1 MKPILIKYKHLLPAS
16 TFKNSWRAFFI
27 LVIGLGL
34 TGMATF
40 YAQRKVESDAKQ
52 EFALN
57 CNEIKIKTANRLR
70 ACAQLLQTASA
81 FFAASDTVTREQWKI
96 FNQNAKYEKILPG
109 IQGLGYTLL
118 VTKDQLKQHIKKI
131 RQEGFPN
138 YKIWPEGEG
147 KIYTPVIYLEPFAGR
162 NLNVPGYNGFS
173 DSTRR
178 KAMEIARDSDFATLS
193 GKVILVQ
200 NEENDLQSGIVMFV
214 PVYHKGMA
222 LHTVEQ
228 RRAAIKGWIY
238 SPYHLNDL
246 MLGILGHWD
255 LEKPNRIRLQIYEDQ
270 ISNSSLIYDSQRND
284 VEIRKYPNSK
294 TLALQIKP
302 FEKKWILQFSQSD
315 PHYFYFQKLVTIV
328 FVTGIFISLLLFL
341 LSFSLFNTR
350 GNAQRIASVL
360 TAELK
365 EREHRIREV
374 LENSLDASYKRN
386 LLTHSYEYLSP
397 AYSRISGYSAD
408 QMRTMPIE
416 TIIELMHP
424 DDVPEVNR
432 IIALSLAE
440 TSITTYQLEYRF
452 RHKEGSYRWFHD
464 KYTVLRNLKGEP
476 EALIGSVS
484 DISDRKMIEE
494 ALSNER
500 FLLRTLIDN
509 IPDSIYCMDLEC
521 RKTLANIT
529 DLRYMGAATEAEVLG
544 KNDYD
549 FYPQELAE
557 EFIRI
562 DRMVMQSGEPL
573 LNCEE
578 YLFDEKGGK
587 KWLLSSKIPLRN
599 EEGKVTGLLGIGR
612 DITDRKLAEEAQR
625 ESESL
630 YRSLFENMLNG
641 FAYCRMI
648 FDDDKPI
655 DFIYLSVNNAFETQ
669 TGLENVIG
677 KRVSEVIP
685 GIQESDQQLLELYGR
700 VSLTG
705 KAEQFEFF
713 FEALQMWLSIS
724 VYCPLHGHFVVVFD
738 VITDRKQA
746 EELIRDKNVQL
757 QSLNASKDKL
767 FSIIAHDLRSPFNGF
782 LGLTQIMAE
791 DLSALTRD
799 EIREMAESMRNSA
812 ATLYRLLENL
822 LQWST
827 LQQGRMVFNP
837 VSIPLNGILTE
848 SIAIAKLSA
857 NMKEIEIECQI
868 PYILEVY
875 ADVKMVQTIL
885 RNLISN
891 AIKFTNKGGKITIAT
906 RPIDEL
912 TTEISIN
919 DSGIGM
925 SQTIINGLFQMD
937 INTSRKGTEG
947 ETSTGLGLLICSDFI
962 EKNGGKLRVESKVGI
977 GSTFYFTLPN
987 KLSL

>member
-1 MKPILIKYKHLLPAS
+1 MLEH
-16 TFKNSWRAFFI
+16 
-27 LVIGLGL
+27 
-34 TGMATF
+34 
-40 YAQRKVESDAKQ
+40 Q
-52 EFALN
+52 E
-57 CNEIKIKTANRLR
+57 
-70 ACAQLLQTASA
+70 
-81 FFAASDTVTREQWKI
+81 
-96 FNQNAKYEKILPG
+96 
-109 IQGLGYTLL
+109 
-118 VTKDQLKQHIKKI
+118 
-131 RQEGFPN
+131 
-138 YKIWPEGEG
+138 
-147 KIYTPVIYLEPFAGR
+147 
-162 NLNVPGYNGFS
+162 
-173 DSTRR
+173 
-178 KAMEIARDSDFATLS
+178 
-193 GKVILVQ
+193 
-200 NEENDLQSGIVMFV
+200 
-214 PVYHKGMA
+214 
-222 LHTVEQ
+222 
-228 RRAAIKGWIY
+228 
-238 SPYHLNDL
+238 
-246 MLGILGHWD
+246 
-255 LEKPNRIRLQIYEDQ
+255 
-270 ISNSSLIYDSQRND
+270 
-284 VEIRKYPNSK
+284 
-294 TLALQIKP
+294 
-302 FEKKWILQFSQSD
+302 
-315 PHYFYFQKLVTIV
+315 
-328 FVTGIFISLLLFL
+328 
-341 LSFSLFNTR
+341 
-350 GNAQRIASVL
+350 
-360 TAELK
+360 
-365 EREHRIREV
+365 
-374 LENSLDASYKRN
+374 
-386 LLTHSYEYLSP
+386 
-397 AYSRISGYSAD
+397 
-408 QMRTMPIE
+408 QM
-416 TIIELMHP
+416 
-424 DDVPEVNR
+424 
-432 IIALSLAE
+432 
-440 TSITTYQLEYRF
+440 
-452 RHKEGSYRWFHD
+452 
-464 KYTVLRNLKGEP
+464 
-476 EALIGSVS
+476 
-484 DISDRKMIEE
+484 
-494 ALSNER
+494 
-500 FLLRTLIDN
+500 
-509 IPDSIYCMDLEC
+509 
-521 RKTLANIT
+521 
-529 DLRYMGAATEAEVLG
+529 
-544 KNDYD
+544 
-549 FYPQELAE
+549 
-557 EFIRI
+557 
-562 DRMVMQSGEPL
+562 
-573 LNCEE
+573 E

-648 FDDDKPI
+648 FEDGKPS

-669 TGLENVIG
+669 TGLKDVIG

-724 VYCPLHGHFVVVFD
+724 VYCPLYGHFVVVFD

-837 VSIPLNGILTE
+837 VIIPLNTILTE
-848 SIAIAKLSA
+848 IMAIAKLSA

-891 AIKFTNKGGKITIAT
+891 AIKFTNKGGKITIAA